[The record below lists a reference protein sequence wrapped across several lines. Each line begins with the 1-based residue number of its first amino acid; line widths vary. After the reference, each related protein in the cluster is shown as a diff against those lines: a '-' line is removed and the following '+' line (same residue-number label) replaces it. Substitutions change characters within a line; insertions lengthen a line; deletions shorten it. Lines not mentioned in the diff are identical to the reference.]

1 MRDFRSKFGI
11 PNSSQSPDIGQN
23 SYGGILDFPIFGQ
36 SLIKRIVI
44 TPEPVMID
52 IKLGPVTKLDKR
64 NKTTSKKFYD
74 DVILTNC
81 DVIVIFPI
89 CG

>member
-23 SYGGILDFPIFGQ
+23 SYGGILYFPIFGQ

-44 TPEPVMID
+44 TPELVMID
-52 IKLGPVTKLDKR
+52 IKLGPVTKLDKK
-64 NKTTSKKFYD
+64 NKTTSKK
-74 DVILTNC
+74 ILR
-81 DVIVIFPI
+81 
-89 CG
+89 